1 MAIFV
6 KGRKEVVAVRA
17 FGKDL
22 TAIYSGDKLVWEA
35 VRSCF
40 GAGFWNNEKPW
51 MNDEAWRNE

>member
-40 GAGFWNNEKPW
+40 GAGF
-51 MNDEAWRNE
+51 